1 MIKPMP
7 KRRPPH
13 LQLEHTSL
21 GIPIWYV
28 RVGKGPRTRLT
39 AEFGS
44 AEFDEQYHD
53 ALAGKKPQKLGAAA
67 RGTLEWL
74 WNLYRGSKSW
84 TDLSMA
90 TRKQRE
96 NIMRSVLE
104 AAGKNPLATFTKRAL
119 EAAVKRREDTPT
131 QAKHLVTTFRGMF
144 EWAIKSDLARTDPT
158 HGVGFK
164 RSSKEAKSGGFPVW
178 DEADIAK
185 FEARWPRGT
194 RQRLA
199 FDILLHTGLR
209 RGDACKVGKQH
220 VKDGVISIQ
229 TEKTGMWVHITIQ
242 PELLATL
249 EAGPLG
255 DLAFIGN
262 PMNGNPIRKE
272 ALGNFFREACDAA
285 GVKKSAHGLRKAAAT
300 NAADNGATEAE
311 LEALFGWSGG
321 QMASLYTRSAN
332 RKRLST
338 GAAKKMARTKDET
351 SKPATDHKSRAAG
364 EKDQ

>member
-1 MIKPMP
+1 MIAAMP
-7 KRRPPH
+7 RPRHPNLH
-13 LQLEHTSL
+13 KEFTSL
-21 GIPIWYV
+21 GKAKWYV

-39 AEFGS
+39 APFGS
-44 AEFDEQYHD
+44 EEFEQQYRD
-53 ALAGKKPQKLGAAA
+53 ATEGKKPQKAGAAA

-74 WNLYRGSKSW
+74 WTLYRGNRAW
-84 TDLSMA
+84 TKLSPA

-96 NIMRSVLE
+96 NIMRPVLE
-104 AAGKNPLATFTKRAL
+104 ATGKKPLSSFTKGAL
-119 EAAVKRREDTPT
+119 EKAVQRREETPT

-144 EWAIKSDLARTDPT
+144 EWAIKADLARTDPT
-158 HGVGFK
+158 HGIGFK
-164 RSSKEAKSGGFPVW
+164 RSSEDSKSAGFPVW
-178 DEADIAK
+178 SEDDIAK

-209 RGDACKVGKQH
+209 RGDAVRVGKQH

-229 TEKTGMWVHITIQ
+229 TEKTGMWVHLPIQ
-242 PELLATL
+242 PELQATL

-272 ALGNFFREACDAA
+272 ALGNFFREACDLA

-300 NAADNGATEAE
+300 NAADNGATESE

-321 QMASLYTRSAN
+321 QMAALYTRSAN

-338 GAAKKMARTKDET
+338 GAAKKMARTKTET
-351 SKPATDHKSRAAG
+351 SIPANDHKSRAAG
-364 EKDQ
+364 EKEQ